1 MFHSHLK
8 TKAAP
13 KQNRWL
19 AAGVLIGFLSFTLL
33 SLNGC
38 SGSGP
43 TSQNTPIKQEQ
54 KAQEMPVH
62 EALFQPH
69 ASIKPMKLRIPM
81 GYIPD
86 MVGWWEPYMPEGVKR
101 PGPGEIE
108 ETIWLFATW
117 PEMQPKTQ
125 ENQHRFSDRAQTRGT
140 ILFSS
145 IRGNTAF
152 QLQDEMELRFQI
164 RRESISRI
172 DGVGH
177 LIAYPPRYG
186 LDVEGLPVELIKKR
200 ARPWDMPVD
209 SYDQVLTRKD
219 ASGNVTTFLKC
230 TFDYVPDPEELP
242 NPEKANVRPQ
252 CEHFFI
258 HHELKAIV
266 SMGYRRKYLPQWQEL
281 EARARTVLSSFIV
294 QQS

>member
-19 AAGVLIGFLSFTLL
+19 AAGALIGFLSFTLFG
-33 SLNGC
+33 LNGC

-43 TSQNTPIKQEQ
+43 TAQNTSIKQEQ
-54 KAQEMPVH
+54 KTQEMPVH

-69 ASIKPMKLRIPM
+69 MSIKPMKLRIPM

-108 ETIWLFATW
+108 ESILLFTTW
-117 PEMQPKTQ
+117 PEMQPKNI
-125 ENQHRFSDRAQTRGT
+125 ENQHRFSDKEQTWGT
-140 ILFSS
+140 IHISS
-145 IRGNTAF
+145 VPKGLDFDLQERMEFTA
-152 QLQDEMELRFQI
+152 QVY
-164 RRESISRI
+164 RRSISRI
-172 DGVGH
+172 EGVER
-177 LIAYPPRYG
+177 LIQYPSRYG
-186 LDVEGLPVELIKKR
+186 LEVEGLPIDLLKKR
-200 ARPWDMPVD
+200 LRPG
-209 SYDQVLTRKD
+209 SLSIERNDQVLTRKD
-219 ASGNVTTFLKC
+219 SKGNVTTFFKC
-230 TFDYVPDPEELP
+230 TFDFVPEPEEFAKY
-242 NPEKANVRPQ
+242 EEAEVVPQ

-294 QQS
+294 QQP